1 MTDSLFVRVAMTFGG
16 LVAAATLS
24 AGIASAAPGDGPLIQ
39 TTCSYAQIYGALKVE
54 APELAAALDQ
64 NPQAQTKLQN
74 FIALP
79 VDQRKQ
85 RLQQRL
91 DENPQWRT
99 TIEQKQNTPEGQQK
113 IQMLARIAATCHNY

>member
-16 LVAAATLS
+16 LVAAASLS

-39 TTCSYAQIYGALKVE
+39 TTCSYGQIYGALKVE

-79 VDQRKQ
+79 VDQR
-85 RLQQRL
+85 QQRL
-91 DENPQWRT
+91 HQFLDRNPDVQAKIDE
-99 TIEQKQNTPEGQQK
+99 KQNTPEGQQK
-113 IQMLARIAATCHNY
+113 VQMLARIAATCHNY